1 MKFAWFIVRYIS
13 DRTDSNADSTL
24 DVSSAD
30 VSMYIMSF
38 SAVQNELKATLF
50 KSEEWSV
57 SERTGKLCSYL
68 GGDAPKRFKVKFI
81 PNEHGDDMRACVL
94 A

>member
-1 MKFAWFIVRYIS
+1 MATNPNVNIIQWFADNIFG
-13 DRTDSNADSTL
+13 DL
-24 DVSSAD
+24 H
-30 VSMYIMSF
+30 VSMYIMPF
-38 SAVQNELKATLF
+38 SAVQNELKATSF